1 MYNSDLSKGLFITF
15 GRNATVG
22 TTLEELTGYDVPM
35 DWTSVL
41 AAAAAMDV
49 SSSSASDTA
58 AGTGAQKVRLFG
70 VDGNYAFVTEDIT
83 MNGQTK
89 VAGVQ
94 SFLRVFGAEVVQSGG
109 GKVNAGDIHIVKT
122 GTGGTYT
129 AGVPGTLTSAVTK
142 MLTGWGSS
150 LNGLFTTPASQK
162 WELSDMLVSAR
173 AQAVTILVQVQDFAK
188 DNSLK
193 TVFALEVAAG
203 GTETFKPEIVISEK
217 CDVRFRALAAGASG
231 IVSVVAKFKQKF

>member
-1 MYNSDLSKGLFITF
+1 MYNSDLGKGQYIAF

-22 TTLEELTGYDVPM
+22 TTIEELISYDVAM
-35 DWTSVL
+35 DWNSIL
-41 AAAAAMDV
+41 ASAAAMDV
-49 SSSSASDTA
+49 SSSSAADAA

-70 VDGNYAFVTEDIT
+70 VDTNYAYVTEDIT

-89 VAGVQ
+89 VTGTQ
-94 SFLRVFGAEVVQSGG
+94 TFLRVFGAEVVQSGS
-109 GKVNAGDIHIVKT
+109 GKTNAGDVHVVKT

-150 LNGLFTTPASQK
+150 SNGMFTTPASQK
-162 WELSDMLVSAR
+162 WELSEILVSAR
-173 AQAVTILVQVQDFAK
+173 AQAVTILVQVQDFANE
-188 DNSLK
+188 NSLK
-193 TVFALEVAAG
+193 TVFPLEVAAG

-231 IVSVVAKFKQKF
+231 IVSVVAKFRQKF

>member
-1 MYNSDLSKGLFITF
+1 MNNSDLSKGAFTTY
-15 GRNATVG
+15 GRNTTVG
-22 TTLEELTGYDVPM
+22 TALEELISYDVAM
-35 DWTSVL
+35 DWTAVL

-49 SSSSASDTA
+49 SSSSAADTA

-70 VDGNYAFVTEDIT
+70 VDGNYAYVTEDIT

-89 VAGVQ
+89 VAGAQ
-94 SFLRVFGAEVVQSGG
+94 TFLRVFGAEVIQTGS

-129 AGVPGTLTSAVTK
+129 AGVPGTLTSAVAK

-150 LNGLFTTPASQK
+150 LNGHFTTPAGQS
-162 WELSDMLVSAR
+162 WTLEEILVSAR
-173 AQAVTILVQVQDFAK
+173 AQACTILVQVQDFAN
-188 DNSLK
+188 DASLK
-193 TVFALEVAAG
+193 TFFCVEVAAG
-203 GTETFKPEIVISEK
+203 GTQTFKPELVISEK

-231 IVSVVAKFKQKF
+231 IVSVVAKFKRKY